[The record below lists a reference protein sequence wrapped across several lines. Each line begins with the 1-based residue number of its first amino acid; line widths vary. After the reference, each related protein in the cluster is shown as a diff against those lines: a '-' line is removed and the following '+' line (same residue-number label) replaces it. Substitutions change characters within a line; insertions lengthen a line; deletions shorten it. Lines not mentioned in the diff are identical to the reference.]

1 MQEIRFHGRGGQG
14 AVIGSEVLAHAFF
27 IEDKFVQAFPSFGVE
42 RRGAPVT
49 AFCRVDATLILLRNQ
64 IYAPD
69 HLVILDASLLTT
81 GSVTQGLKKNGTIVV
96 NGKKP
101 PHVYRDLLG
110 TQFRVFV
117 VDAAGIAVAHR
128 LGSPSNPIVNT
139 AILGAFAR
147 ATGLVGIAAVEEAI
161 AETVPAK
168 KEENRRAAR
177 EAYDSVVEACDKE

>member
-1 MQEIRFHGRGGQG
+1 M
-14 AVIGSEVLAHAFF
+14 
-27 IEDKFVQAFPSFGVE
+27 
-42 RRGAPVT
+42 
-49 AFCRVDATLILLRNQ
+49 
-64 IYAPD
+64 
-69 HLVILDASLLTT
+69 
-81 GSVTQGLKKNGTIVV
+81 
-96 NGKKP
+96 
-101 PHVYRDLLG
+101 
-110 TQFRVFV
+110 FV

-177 EAYDSVVEACDKE
+177 EAYDRVVEACDKE